1 MSPQS
6 QARRAITLVLGAAML
21 FAAAAACVKA
31 LQGGIPLAQVVL
43 ARSVFALPIMLPLV
57 WRAGGWSALRTQNPM
72 GHAQRIF
79 WGLIGMAG
87 AFHGYAT
94 LPLASVTALGFTM
107 PLFLT
112 LLAVPLLGERIDGRR
127 LGAVLVGFL
136 GVMVMLRP
144 GGGGP
149 GLWFDYLAVL
159 AAALAWA
166 LAMISIRR
174 MGEAG
179 ESGVAIVAWF
189 AIGCSVVSV
198 VFALPV
204 WVWPSAGQW
213 ALLAGVGLISAVA
226 QLLMTEAYRRGD
238 TTLVAPF
245 EYSAILWTTLLGVL
259 VWGERPDGFDAL
271 GIAILVGC
279 GLYIWRVGVRR

>member
-1 MSPQS
+1 MSPNS
-6 QARRAITLVLGAAML
+6 QARRAITLVLGAAMI
-21 FAAAAACVKA
+21 FACAAACVKA
-31 LQGGIPLAQVVL
+31 LQGGVPLAQVVL
-43 ARSVFALPIMLPLV
+43 ARSIFSFPVMLPLV
-57 WRAGGWSALRTQNPM
+57 WRAGGWSALRTQDPM
-72 GHAQRIF
+72 AHAGRIL

-87 AFHGYAT
+87 TFHGYAA

-112 LLAVPLLGERIDGRR
+112 LLAVPMLGERIDGRR
-127 LGAVLVGFL
+127 LAAVLVGFV

-144 GGGGP
+144 GGGAP
-149 GLWFDYLAVL
+149 GQWLDYLAVL

-198 VFALPV
+198 VFAWPV
-204 WVWPSAGQW
+204 WIWPSAAQW
-213 ALLAGVGLISAVA
+213 ALLVGVGVISAVA

-259 VWGERPDGFDAL
+259 VWGEAPDGFDAM

-279 GLYIWRVGVRR
+279 GLYIWRLSR